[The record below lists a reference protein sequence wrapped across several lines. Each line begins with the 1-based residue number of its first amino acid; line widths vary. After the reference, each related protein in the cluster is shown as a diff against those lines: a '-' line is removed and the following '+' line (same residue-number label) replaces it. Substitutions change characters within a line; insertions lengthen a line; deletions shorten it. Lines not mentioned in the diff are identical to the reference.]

1 MGDVFSIEPGSTGS
15 SSLAL
20 PAHYVVGTDYDTL
33 QEALDAA
40 LAGSDAVVTVEVV
53 SPSLAGATIDFT
65 GSAVTALT
73 IQGRSG
79 EPNDTALTSAL
90 TVTLAGG
97 GWLSIEAICINAGL
111 NVSGTGAVRLDDCRF
126 AGSTGNA
133 LSGTGSVSVTLFEGC
148 EVRRPITWASSGTLE
163 MRQTDIGPI
172 NLSGGVYGA
181 RVIASAGYVNIIGGE
196 LRGVVQLSGS
206 CTLTAGPSVWRVG
219 AEHPIAC
226 SGSAVWQVSADSLQ
240 ATSSTA
246 RSWDTSGS
254 TGAVA
259 YAGLCRGAVYGTPTP
274 STVYAP
280 AIAGTYSL
288 GTAIVPTVNGV
299 ALTRPADVAA
309 AVSTHNS
316 AGDAHSDI
324 RTLITDQSSAI
335 TTAVSNHNISGAA
348 HSDIR
353 SAITSAVSTHNSAG
367 DAHADLRAQV
377 LFIDQ
382 ATSDRVELVLGSGLS
397 SSYADGVLTVTATS
411 AGEATSLQELH
422 SVDGANVAASS
433 GDWLKV
439 SLPGIDT
446 RACLVNVWETVSPVP
461 SIATNVTGPDVASGV
476 ELVSG
481 ALRLTRTAGANIL
494 SRLVTTNGAADY
506 VPGVTWT
513 LGGSP
518 SNDGDWY
525 TLGTSDCLVTSLDLP
540 TTGDFTVEMWF
551 LTTFASYEA
560 TLMSQS
566 VGGGSKTNTSWLLT
580 FTPGGQV
587 NFYWTTN
594 GSTLLGPIA
603 TTGLSVNNGAAHH
616 VAVTR
621 SGTTLTLW
629 VDGVSRG
636 TATLSGALYDSSR
649 VLTLGGEN
657 AGGEWTGKLR
667 QFRLSSECLYSA
679 GFSPANPL
687 AGPTWTSSGYA
698 TSSQS
703 IDALDVTSLSAVTLT
718 ESHPGSTSVKYAWSF
733 DGGTTWEAYAAGSWS
748 TLALSSIAASGM
760 TSSTISGALSAIE
773 TRMQASG
780 AVTHLAYGLTSAGGY
795 TPTVSATLTVTTASE
810 LLKVAGVDYDLR
822 RANESLSLR
831 SKGSAFTAQVRVLG

>member
-1 MGDVFSIEPGSTGS
+1 
-15 SSLAL
+15 
-20 PAHYVVGTDYDTL
+20 
-33 QEALDAA
+33 
-40 LAGSDAVVTVEVV
+40 
-53 SPSLAGATIDFT
+53 
-65 GSAVTALT
+65 
-73 IQGRSG
+73 
-79 EPNDTALTSAL
+79 
-90 TVTLAGG
+90 
-97 GWLSIEAICINAGL
+97 
-111 NVSGTGAVRLDDCRF
+111 
-126 AGSTGNA
+126 
-133 LSGTGSVSVTLFEGC
+133 
-148 EVRRPITWASSGTLE
+148 VRRPITWASSGTLE
-163 MRQTDIGPI
+163 MRQTDIGPVT
-172 NLSGGVYGA
+172 LSGGVYGA

-299 ALTRPADVAA
+299 ALTRPADVSA

-335 TTAVSNHNISGAA
+335 ATAVSNHNSSGEAHSDIRSAITSAVSTHNSAGDAHSDIRTLITDQSSAIATAVDNHNSSGTA

-367 DAHADLRAQV
+367 DAHADLRANALWADV
-377 LFIDQ
+377 S
-382 ATSDRVELVLGSGLS
+382 AAGRVKLVLGTGLS

-461 SIATNVTGPDVASGV
+461 SSTTNVTGPDVASGV
-476 ELVSG
+476 ELVGG

-494 SRLVTTNGAADY
+494 SRLVTVNGAADY

-513 LGGSP
+513 VVGSP

-525 TLGTSDCLVTSLDLP
+525 TLGVGDCLTTPLDLP
-540 TTGDFTVEMWF
+540 VTGDFTVELWF
-551 LTTFASYEA
+551 ETTFASYEA

-580 FTPGGQV
+580 FTPGGNI
-587 NFYWTTN
+587 NFYWSTN

-603 TTGLSVNNGAAHH
+603 TSGLTVNDGNAHH

-629 VDGVSRG
+629 VDGVSCG

-667 QFRLSSECLYSA
+667 QFRLLSECLYSA

-687 AGPTWTSSGYA
+687 AGPTWTGSGYA

-760 TSSTISGALSAIE
+760 TSTTISGALSAIE

-795 TPTVSATLTVTTASE
+795 TPTVGATITVATASE
-810 LLKVAGVDYDLR
+810 VLKVAGVDYDLR
-822 RANESLSLR
+822 RSNEALSLR
-831 SKGSAFTAQVRVLG
+831 SRGSAFTAQVRVLG